1 MSKRTVL
8 SRRSS
13 HPPRRASRNNSRR
26 ENIPPPFQATFV
38 VHKKIRWTAI
48 NSFTDTAI
56 TIQNVLQCFGVAT
69 TAVTG
74 APLFTSM
81 KMKSVEMWAPA
92 SSATQIRIDFEYIF
106 GAGGFAGP
114 SKVFSDATMGTAF
127 PAHLK
132 ARTPSRGIQSQW
144 LQSNSV
150 AFFQFS
156 GPADTV
162 IEVEATFVF
171 QDATN
176 VAASQTLVAA
186 VPGATYIRSLDG
198 LSLAAGNFTPTS
210 YTQY

>member
-1 MSKRTVL
+1 MSHRSQRKTRRRKPRL
-8 SRRSS
+8 STQARLRRQ
-13 HPPRRASRNNSRR
+13 
-26 ENIPPPFQATFV
+26 IVPPPFQATFI
-38 VHKKIRWTAI
+38 VHKKIRWTAL

-56 TIQNVLQCFGVAT
+56 TIQNVVQCWGVAT

-74 APLFTSM
+74 SPLFTSM
-81 KMKSVEMWAPA
+81 KMRSVEMWAPA
-92 SSATQIRIDFEYIF
+92 TSGTQIRIDFEYVF

-114 SKVFSDATMGTAF
+114 SMVWSDATMGTAN
-127 PAHLK
+127 PAHLLCK
-132 ARTPSRGIQSQW
+132 APTKAIQSQW

-162 IEVEATFVF
+162 VEVDATFVI

>member
-1 MSKRTVL
+1 MRKAITKT
-8 SRRSS
+8 RRSS
-13 HPPRRASRNNSRR
+13 RSSRRTSAIRSRR

-38 VHKKIRWTAI
+38 VHKRIRWTAL

-81 KMKSVEMWAPA
+81 KMHYVEMWAPA
-92 SSATQIRIDFEYIF
+92 TSGTQVRIDFEYIF

-114 SKVFSDATMGTAF
+114 SKVWSDATMGTAF
-127 PAHLK
+127 PAHIK

-162 IEVEATFVF
+162 IEVEAEFVF

>member
-1 MSKRTVL
+1 MSSRRPL
-8 SRRSS
+8 SRR
-13 HPPRRASRNNSRR
+13 PLKSRR
-26 ENIPPPFQATFV
+26 RSTAVRLSRQIVPPPFQATFV
-38 VHKKIRWTAI
+38 VHKKIRWTALT
-48 NSFTDTAI
+48 SFTDTAI
-56 TIQNVLQCFGVAT
+56 TIQNVLQCYGVAT

-81 KMKSVEMWAPA
+81 RMRSVEMWAPA
-92 SSATQIRIDFEYIF
+92 TSGTQIRIDFEYVF

-114 SKVFSDATMGTAF
+114 SMVWSDATMGTAN
-127 PAHLK
+127 PAHLLC
-132 ARTPSRGIQSQW
+132 RTIRNSIQSQW
-144 LQSNSV
+144 LQSNAV

-162 IEVEATFVF
+162 IEIDATFVI